1 VKSIQLK
8 CMRGV
13 EFFSD
18 KNNQQNLRGVKAVGA
33 AARG

>member
-1 VKSIQLK
+1 
-8 CMRGV
+8 MRGV

-18 KNNQQNLRGVKAVGA
+18 KNNQQNLRGVKTAGA